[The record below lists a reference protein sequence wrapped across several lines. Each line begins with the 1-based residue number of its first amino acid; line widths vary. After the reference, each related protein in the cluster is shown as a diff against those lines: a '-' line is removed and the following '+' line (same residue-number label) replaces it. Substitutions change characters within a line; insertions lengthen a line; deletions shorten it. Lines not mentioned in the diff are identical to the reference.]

1 MAIVTPGKRPS
12 KRFLKSKVMGG
23 KFAKGKRSANAELQ
37 LTSMVDMFT
46 LLVIF
51 LLANFNANG
60 DVLFMSKE
68 IQLPSASHGTELERA
83 PVVAITD
90 NFIGLE
96 GQKVVDVDQIAHDEI
111 LNIQQLEDNLRD
123 LKKREEFV
131 HQLDKEHQFQGKVN
145 IQADKKTHFKIIKRV
160 MYSCAMAGYGNINF
174 AILTG
179 KQDKPAGTPGAA
191 DAPGAAPAAPSGG

>member
-1 MAIVTPGKRPS
+1 MAIKAPGKRPAA
-12 KRFLKSKVMGG
+12 RFAKSKVMGG
-23 KFAKGKRSANAELQ
+23 KFGKGRKGSSADLQ

-51 LLANFNANG
+51 LLANFSASG
-60 DVLFMSKE
+60 EVLFMSKE
-68 IQLPSASHGTELERA
+68 IQLPTASHSTEIERA

-111 LNIQQLEDNLRD
+111 LNIQQLEDSLRD

-131 HQLDKEHQFQGKVN
+131 HQMDKEHQFEGKIN
-145 IQADKKTHFKIIKRV
+145 IQADKKTHFKIVKRV
-160 MYSCAMAGYGNINF
+160 MYSCAMAGFQNINF
-174 AILTG
+174 AVLAG
-179 KQDKPAGTPGAA
+179 KSDKPVAGAA
-191 DAPGAAPAAPSGG
+191 GAAAPAAK

>member
-1 MAIVTPGKRPS
+1 MAIQAPGKRPAL
-12 KRFLKSKVMGG
+12 RFQKSKVMGG
-23 KFAKGKRSANAELQ
+23 KFMKGKRSGNADLQ

-51 LLANFNANG
+51 LLSNFSASG

-68 IQLPSASHGTELERA
+68 ITLPTASHGTEIERA

-131 HQLDKEHQFQGKVN
+131 HQLDKDHQFAGKIN

-160 MYSCAMAGYGNINF
+160 MYSCAMAGFNNINF
-174 AILTG
+174 AVLTG
-179 KQDKPAGTPGAA
+179 AQPKDAKDAKPG
-191 DAPGAAPAAPSGG
+191 DAPAAPAAN

>member
-1 MAIVTPGKRPS
+1 MAIKSPGKRPA
-12 KRFLKSKVMGG
+12 KRFMKSKLMSG
-23 KFAKGKRSANAELQ
+23 KFMKGKKSGNAELQ

-51 LLANFNANG
+51 LLANFSASG
-60 DVLFMSKE
+60 DVLFMSKD
-68 IQLPSASHGTELERA
+68 IQLPTASHGSELERA

-96 GQKVVDVDQIAHDEI
+96 GQKIVDVDQIAHDEI

-131 HQLDKEHQFQGKVN
+131 HQLDKEHQFAGKVN
-145 IQADKKTHFKIIKRV
+145 IQADKKTHFKILKRV
-160 MYSCAMAGYGNINF
+160 MYSCAMAGYTQINF
-174 AILTG
+174 AILSG
-179 KQDKPAGTPGAA
+179 KQDKGETPG
-191 DAPGAAPAAPSGG
+191 APGAAPATAAAPN

>member
-1 MAIVTPGKRPS
+1 MAIKNPGKRPA

-23 KFAKGKRSANAELQ
+23 KFMKGKKSGNAELQ

-51 LLANFNANG
+51 LLSNFSASG

-68 IQLPSASHGTELERA
+68 IQLPTASHGTEIKRG

-90 NFIGLE
+90 SFIGLE

-131 HQLDKEHQFQGKVN
+131 HQLDKEHEFAGKIN
-145 IQADKKTHFKIIKRV
+145 IQSDKKTHFKILKRV
-160 MYSCAMAGYGNINF
+160 MYSCAMAGYSNINF
-174 AILTG
+174 AVLSG
-179 KQDKPAGTPGAA
+179 KDK
-191 DAPGAAPAAPSGG
+191 DAK

>member
-1 MAIVTPGKRPS
+1 MAIKNPGKRPA

-23 KFAKGKRSANAELQ
+23 KFLKGKKSGNAELQ

-51 LLANFNANG
+51 LLANFSASG
-60 DVLFMSKE
+60 DVLFMSKD
-68 IQLPSASHGTELERA
+68 IQLPTASHGNELERA

-131 HQLDKEHQFQGKVN
+131 HQLDKDHQFAGKIN

-160 MYSCAMAGYGNINF
+160 MYSCAMAGYNQINF
-174 AILTG
+174 ATLAG
-179 KQDKPAGTPGAA
+179 KQDTPPG
-191 DAPGAAPAAPSGG
+191 APGAAPAAAAPAAN

>member
-1 MAIVTPGKRPS
+1 MAIKTPGKRPAN
-12 KRFLKSKVMGG
+12 RFMKSKLMSG
-23 KFAKGKRSANAELQ
+23 KFMKGKKSGNAELQ

-51 LLANFNANG
+51 LLANFSASG
-60 DVLFMSKE
+60 DVLFMSKD
-68 IQLPSASHGTELERA
+68 IQLPTASHGTELERA

-96 GQKVVDVDQIAHDEI
+96 GQKIVDVDQIAHDEI

-131 HQLDKEHQFQGKVN
+131 HQLDKDHQFAGKVN
-145 IQADKKTHFKIIKRV
+145 IQADKKTHFKILKRV
-160 MYSCAMAGYGNINF
+160 MYSCAMAGYNQINF
-174 AILTG
+174 ATLAG
-179 KQDKPAGTPGAA
+179 KQDKPADGAA
-191 DAPGAAPAAPSGG
+191 GAPGAPAAAAPN

>member
-1 MAIVTPGKRPS
+1 MAIQAPGKRPAP
-12 KRFLKSKVMGG
+12 RFMKSKVMGG
-23 KFAKGKRSANAELQ
+23 KFMMGMRSGNADLQ

-51 LLANFNANG
+51 LLSNFSAAG
-60 DVLFMSKE
+60 DILFMSKE
-68 IQLPSASHGTELERA
+68 ITLPTASHGSELERA

-111 LNIQQLEDNLRD
+111 LNIQQLEDSLRD

-131 HQLDKEHQFQGKVN
+131 HQNDKDHVFAGKIN
-145 IQADKKTHFKIIKRV
+145 IQADRHTHFKIIKRV

-174 AILTG
+174 AVLSG
-179 KQDKPAGTPGAA
+179 KQDKPA
-191 DAPGAAPAAPSGG
+191 APGGAPAPAAPSGG